1 MKRILPLLLAL
12 AFILSA
18 CGGKDEGAQKTPEE
32 LNKAYAEAI
41 TAAQSQD
48 ERDAFPQI
56 APDDE
61 MFELVLGTMG
71 ITPEDLTAPA
81 LMVSVRGIQAY
92 SVAALMP
99 AEGKED
105 AVRQGLETYIQNQK
119 SNFQFYLEDQYQIA
133 ADAKLEELSD
143 GTFLLVMCEGQ
154 DKVFDSIK
162 AALEGG
168 G

>member
-1 MKRILPLLLAL
+1 MKRMLPLLLAL
-12 AFILSA
+12 SLTLSA
-18 CGGKDEGAQKTPEE
+18 CGGKDAGVQKTPEE
-32 LNKAYAEAI
+32 LNRAYTEAI

-61 MFELVLGTMG
+61 MFALVLGTMG
-71 ITPEDLTAPA
+71 IQPEDLTASA

-119 SNFQFYLEDQYQIA
+119 NNFQFYLEDQYQIA
-133 ADAKLEELSD
+133 ADAKLEELED
-143 GTFLLVMCEGQ
+143 GTLLLVMCEGQ
-154 DKVFDSIK
+154 DEVFDSIK
-162 AALEGG
+162 AALEGA
-168 G
+168 